1 MSFPCTRESS
11 GTMPGTFLAILQFV
25 FALTWIVYV
34 IYLPAL
40 AAQAGID
47 KRYVAMILM
56 MDQAI
61 FIACDWAAGI
71 YADRIARTV
80 GRVGGTM
87 AGITVVS
94 CAAFIA
100 LPWIAPAAGIVPF
113 LFFTVLWSVTSSALR
128 APPFVLMSRHAD
140 ASRRSWVAGLYLLGL
155 GIASALAPYL
165 GLSLKQVDPR
175 IPFAAASIALASVAV
190 ALAHAERSW
199 KAPVATETSSSG
211 TASAATTAA
220 FAFAV
225 LLFAIGFQVHF
236 SINSPPSY
244 QRFAL
249 PDQLAKLMPVFWIGF
264 NVAILPAIWLTKAYG
279 ATRIAAASGLAGAA
293 AMIACAQATSLDVL
307 TIAQLVA
314 GASWAIALT
323 GVFAA
328 ATEAGTGGREGTFT
342 GIVFST
348 LAAAALIRL
357 AIVAGNV
364 PATAPIGP
372 HLDKLPFVA
381 WAVAS
386 MIVVS
391 LAFRRAKVAG

>member
-1 MSFPCTRESS
+1 
-11 GTMPGTFLAILQFV
+11 MPGTLLAVLQFV

-40 AAQAGID
+40 AAQSGID
-47 KRYVAMILM
+47 KRYVPMILV

-61 FIACDWAAGI
+61 FIACDWAAGV
-71 YADRIARTV
+71 YADRVARTF

-87 AGITVVS
+87 AGITLVS

-100 LPWIAPAAGIVPF
+100 LPWLAPAAGVVPF
-113 LFFTVLWSVTSSALR
+113 LFVTVLWSATSSALR
-128 APPFVLMSRHAD
+128 APPFVLMGRHAD
-140 ASRRSWVAGLYLLGL
+140 PSRRSWIAGLYLLGL

-165 GLSLKQVDPR
+165 GVSLKQVDPR
-175 IPFAAASIALASVAV
+175 IPFAAASIGLAAVAV
-190 ALAHAERSW
+190 ALAHAESSW
-199 KAPVATETSSSG
+199 KAPVVTEEPSSSG
-211 TASAATTAA
+211 TASAATMAA

-236 SINSPPSY
+236 SINSAPSY
-244 QRFAL
+244 QRFAPGRL
-249 PDQLAKLMPVFWIGF
+249 PMLMPVFWIGF
-264 NVAILPAIWLTKAYG
+264 NTAILPAIWLTKAFG
-279 ATRIAAASGLAGAA
+279 ATRVTAASGLVGAA
-293 AMIACAQATSLDVL
+293 AMVACTQATSLEAL

-314 GASWAIALT
+314 GASWAVALT

-328 ATEAGTGGREGTFT
+328 ATQAGSGGREGTFT

-357 AIVAGNV
+357 AMVMGDV

-381 WAVAS
+381 WALAS
-386 MIVVS
+386 MIVAA
-391 LAFRRAKVAG
+391 LAVRRERPMR

>member
-1 MSFPCTRESS
+1 
-11 GTMPGTFLAILQFV
+11 MPGALLAILQFA

-34 IYLPAL
+34 IYLPGL

-47 KRYVAMILM
+47 KRYVPMILV

-61 FIACDWAAGI
+61 FIACDWAAGV
-71 YADRIARTV
+71 YADRIARTF

-87 AGITVVS
+87 AGITLVS

-100 LPWIAPAAGIVPF
+100 LPWIAPAAGVVPF
-113 LFFTVLWSVTSSALR
+113 LFVTVLWSATSSALR
-128 APPFVLMSRHAD
+128 APPFVLMSRHTEP
-140 ASRRSWVAGLYLLGL
+140 SRRSWVAGLYLLGL

-175 IPFAAASIALASVAV
+175 IPFAVASIGLAAVAV
-190 ALAHAERSW
+190 ALAHAESSW
-199 KAPVATETSSSG
+199 MAPVVTEKPSGSG
-211 TASAATTAA
+211 TASAATMAA
-220 FAFAV
+220 FVFAV

-236 SINSPPSY
+236 SINSAPSY
-244 QRFAL
+244 QRFVE
-249 PDQLAKLMPVFWIGF
+249 PGQLSQLMPVFWVGF
-264 NVAILPAIWLTKAYG
+264 NVAILPAIWLAKRYG
-279 ATRIAAASGLAGAA
+279 ATRVAAASGLIGAG
-293 AMIACAQATSLDVL
+293 AMIACTQAASLEAL

-323 GVFAA
+323 GLFAA
-328 ATEAGTGGREGTFT
+328 ATQAGSGGREGTFT
-342 GIVFST
+342 GIVFSA

-357 AIVAGNV
+357 AMVIGNV

-372 HLDKLPFVA
+372 QLDKLPFVA

-386 MIVVS
+386 MIVAS
-391 LAFRRAKVAG
+391 LAIRRLKAAP